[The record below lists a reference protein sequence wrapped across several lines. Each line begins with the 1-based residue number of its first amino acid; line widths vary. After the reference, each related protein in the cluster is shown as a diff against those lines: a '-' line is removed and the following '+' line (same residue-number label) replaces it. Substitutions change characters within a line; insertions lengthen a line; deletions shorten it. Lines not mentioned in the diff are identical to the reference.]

1 MRILIPLI
9 GGTGLVLLV
18 HGLPL
23 FGQGRFEARVD
34 PYLNGLAGRPSALL
48 PGTQGSAGWRFRL
61 QEAATGVLPFDP
73 SVIQGRLTAAGWDR
87 SVQAHRFDQ
96 MLWAVGGAVGGGLF
110 ATLGGGGGALSL
122 DSILFAALLGGSVG
136 WIAAD
141 RRLAGAIAQRRDRVR
156 QELPVAIDLLT
167 LSIMAGEAVPQAFT
181 RVGGLLGGEVGAELR
196 RVVGA
201 VRTGTPVV
209 EALQELVSRLPD
221 ASAARLV
228 DALCTGIERGA
239 PLAETLRAQA
249 DDLRQATRRDLLE
262 SGGRREILMLIPVV
276 FLILPTIVAFT
287 LLPGLVSLDLLV
299 P

>member
-9 GGTGLVLLV
+9 AATGLALLV

-23 FGQGRFEARVD
+23 FGQGRFAGRVD

-48 PGTQGSAGWRFRL
+48 PGAHASAGWRSRL
-61 QEAATGVLPFDP
+61 QQAATRFLPFD
-73 SVIQGRLTAAGWDR
+73 SSALHGRLIAAGWDR
-87 SVQAHRFDQ
+87 SVQAHRLDQ
-96 MLWAVGGAVGGGLF
+96 IMWAVGGAVGGGLF
-110 ATLGGGGGALSL
+110 AALGAGGGAVRL
-122 DSILFAALLGGSVG
+122 DSILFAAVFGGSG

-141 RRLAGAIAQRRDRVR
+141 RRLARAVAQRRDRVR
-156 QELPVAIDLLT
+156 EELPVAIDLLT
-167 LSIMAGEAVPQAFT
+167 LSIMAGEAVPQAFA
-181 RVGGLLGGEVGAELR
+181 RVGELLGGVVGAELR

-201 VRTGTPVV
+201 VRTGVPVV
-209 EALQELVSRLPD
+209 EALQELPSRLPD